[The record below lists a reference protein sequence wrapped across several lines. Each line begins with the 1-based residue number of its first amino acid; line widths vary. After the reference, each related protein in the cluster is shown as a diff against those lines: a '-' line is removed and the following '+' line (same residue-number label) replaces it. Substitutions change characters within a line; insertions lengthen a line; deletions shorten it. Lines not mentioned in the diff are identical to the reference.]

1 MQITDMRQPMN
12 ENSLANLQPPWQP
25 GQSGNPRGRPAAG
38 ASVIEWMNLMAE
50 WPEEKIEA
58 MAEDPQAPANKRIA
72 ARRLLAA
79 ITGDPERD
87 AREAAAFVCDYSDGR
102 PRQRAVVRH
111 ENLGTVGARLA
122 QLAQVDPQLRELAEA
137 MSARMGKIAAEEE
150 HGPQIVADVEA
161 VEVKPN

>member
-12 ENSLANLQPPWQP
+12 ENSLANLQPPWQS

-58 MAEDPQAPANKRIA
+58 MAEDPQAPANKLIA

-79 ITGDPERD
+79 ISSDPEKD
-87 AREAAAFVCDYSDGR
+87 SREAARFVTDYTSGR
-102 PRQRAVVRH
+102 ARQTVAVRD
-111 ENLGTVGARLA
+111 ENPGAAAARLA
-122 QLAQVDPQLRELAEA
+122 QLAQIDPQFRELAEA
-137 MSARMGKIAAEEE
+137 MSARMRKIAAEEE